1 MQAFSGNFDSSQ
13 NKISVPAN
21 MKAEKISRC
30 HIASPLMVAV
40 FYLFIHILMLLDE
53 AGFILCELMH

>member
-1 MQAFSGNFDSSQ
+1 M
-13 NKISVPAN
+13 PAN

-30 HIASPLMVAV
+30 HIASPLMVAM